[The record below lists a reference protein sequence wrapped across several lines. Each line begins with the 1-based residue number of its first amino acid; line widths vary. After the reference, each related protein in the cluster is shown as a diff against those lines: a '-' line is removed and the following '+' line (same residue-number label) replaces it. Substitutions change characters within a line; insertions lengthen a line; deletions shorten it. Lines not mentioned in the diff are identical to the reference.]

1 MRDHR
6 RSNRATS
13 GGTVFGKKTDEE
25 KAAAK
30 RQRQITAAAAAA
42 GLTVMSGQFRAPN
55 QDPVPADGARITI
68 ERGEE
73 AGKRVT
79 ATRVLLTGLF
89 ALALKK
95 DMNQLFI
102 TIENGDKVMLCPVP
116 AKKEGAARILAT
128 MVNGEATGVDKTD

>member
-1 MRDHR
+1 M
-6 RSNRATS
+6 
-13 GGTVFGKKTDEE
+13 FGKKTDEE

-30 RQRQITAAAAAA
+30 RQRQITAAAASA
-42 GLTVMSGQFRAPN
+42 GLTVMGGQFRAPN
-55 QDPVPADGARITI
+55 QDPVPVEGAHITI

-116 AKKEGAARILAT
+116 AKKEAAARVLAT
-128 MVNGEATGVDKTD
+128 MVNGEATGVDKAE

>member
-1 MRDHR
+1 
-6 RSNRATS
+6 
-13 GGTVFGKKTDEE
+13 VFGSKKTDEE

-30 RQRQITAAAAAA
+30 RMRQITATAASA
-42 GLTVMSGQFRAPN
+42 GLTVMGGQFRAPN
-55 QDPVPADGARITI
+55 QDPVPVEGARITI

-89 ALALKK
+89 ALAIKK

-102 TIENGDKVMLCPVP
+102 TIENGGKVILCPVP
-116 AKKEGAARILAT
+116 VRKEAQARVLAT
-128 MVNGEATGVDKTD
+128 QVNGESTGVEKGQ

>member
-1 MRDHR
+1 M
-6 RSNRATS
+6 
-13 GGTVFGKKTDEE
+13 FGSKKTPEE
-25 KAAAK
+25 KAAAA
-30 RQRQITAAAAAA
+30 RQRQITTAAAAA
-42 GLTVMSGQFRAPN
+42 GLTVIGGKFRAPN
-55 QDPVPADGARITI
+55 QEPVPIEGARITI

-89 ALALKK
+89 ALLIKK

-116 AKKEGAARILAT
+116 ATKEGAARVLAT
-128 MVNGEATGVDKTD
+128 IINGEATGVSK

>member
-1 MRDHR
+1 M
-6 RSNRATS
+6 
-13 GGTVFGKKTDEE
+13 FGSKKTDEE
-25 KAAAK
+25 KAAARRM
-30 RQRQITAAAAAA
+30 RQVTATAASA
-42 GLTVMSGQFRAPN
+42 GLTVMGGQFRAPN
-55 QDPVPADGARITI
+55 QDPVPVEGARITI

-79 ATRVLLTGLF
+79 ATRVLLTGIF

-102 TIENGDKVMLCPVP
+102 TIENGDKVMLCPVS

-128 MVNGEATGVDKTD
+128 MVNGEATGVDKGE

>member
-1 MRDHR
+1 M
-6 RSNRATS
+6 
-13 GGTVFGKKTDEE
+13 FGSKKTDEE

-30 RQRQITAAAAAA
+30 RMRQITATAASA
-42 GLTVMSGQFRAPN
+42 GLTVMGGQFRAPN
-55 QDPVPADGARITI
+55 QDPVPVEGARITI

-89 ALALKK
+89 ALAIKK

-116 AKKEGAARILAT
+116 VRKEAQARVLAT
-128 MVNGEATGVDKTD
+128 QVNGESTGVDKGQ

>member
-1 MRDHR
+1 MG
-6 RSNRATS
+6 SSTATR
-13 GGTVFGKKTDEE
+13 GGTVFGSKKSDDE
-25 KAAAK
+25 KAAAR
-30 RQRQITAAAAAA
+30 RQRQITAAAASA
-42 GLTVMSGQFRAPN
+42 GLTVMGGQFRAPN

-116 AKKEGAARILAT
+116 ARKEAQARVLAT
-128 MVNGEATGVDKTD
+128 LVNGEATGVDKGE

>member
-1 MRDHR
+1 M
-6 RSNRATS
+6 
-13 GGTVFGKKTDEE
+13 FGSKKTGDE

-30 RQRQITAAAAAA
+30 RMRQITATAAGA
-42 GLTVMSGQFRAPN
+42 GLTVFGGQFRAPN
-55 QDPVPADGARITI
+55 QDPVPVDGAHITI
-68 ERGEE
+68 ERGED

-128 MVNGEATGVDKTD
+128 MINGEATSVDKVE

>member
-1 MRDHR
+1 M
-6 RSNRATS
+6 
-13 GGTVFGKKTDEE
+13 FGNKKTDDE

-42 GLTVMSGQFRAPN
+42 GLTVMGGKFRAPN
-55 QDPVPADGARITI
+55 QEPVPAEGSRITI

-79 ATRVLLTGLF
+79 ATRVMLTGVF
-89 ALALKK
+89 ALLMKK

-102 TIENGDKVMLCPVP
+102 TIENSDQVMMCPVP
-116 AKKEGAARILAT
+116 AKKEGQARILAT
-128 MVNGEATGVDKTD
+128 MINGDATGVTKAE

>member
-1 MRDHR
+1 
-6 RSNRATS
+6 
-13 GGTVFGKKTDEE
+13 VFGSKKTDEE

-30 RQRQITAAAAAA
+30 RMRQITATAASA
-42 GLTVMSGQFRAPN
+42 GLTVMGGRFRAPN
-55 QDPVPADGARITI
+55 QDPVPVEGARITI

-89 ALALKK
+89 ALAIKK

-102 TIENGDKVMLCPVP
+102 TIENGGKVILCPVP
-116 AKKEGAARILAT
+116 AKKEAPARILAT
-128 MVNGEATGVDKTD
+128 MVNGEATGVDKQ

>member
-1 MRDHR
+1 M
-6 RSNRATS
+6 
-13 GGTVFGKKTDEE
+13 FGSKKTDEE
-25 KAAAK
+25 KAAKARANK
-30 RQRQITAAAAAA
+30 IRTAAAAA
-42 GLTVMSGQFRAPN
+42 GVTVMGGKVHSPN
-55 QDPVPADGARITI
+55 QEPVPLDGARVTI

-102 TIENGDKVMLCPVP
+102 TIEGADGGVLLQPVP
-116 AKKEGAARILAT
+116 ARKEAPARVFAT
-128 MVNGEATGVDKTD
+128 LVNGEATGVSKPND

>member
-1 MRDHR
+1 M
-6 RSNRATS
+6 
-13 GGTVFGKKTDEE
+13 FGSKKSDEE

-30 RQRQITAAAAAA
+30 RQRQITAAAASA
-42 GLTVMSGQFRAPN
+42 GLTVMAGQFRAPN
-55 QDPVPADGARITI
+55 QDPVPVEGARITI

-102 TIENGDKVMLCPVP
+102 TIENGSQVMLCPVP
-116 AKKEGAARILAT
+116 AKKEAQARILAT
-128 MVNGEATGVDKTD
+128 MVNGEATGVGKAD